1 MLCQKDV
8 LLKIMKINKIETPSL
23 WNRLVEN
30 EANFE
35 KLVESEKKFNAEM
48 LEKYG
53 IRFGVAIVTDV
64 IIVDDKCIDEF
75 DDLIESLGI

>member
-1 MLCQKDV
+1 
-8 LLKIMKINKIETPSL
+8 MKINKIETPRL
-23 WNRLVEN
+23 WRRLVEN

-35 KLVESEKKFNAEM
+35 KLVESKKKFNAEM

-53 IRFGVAIVTDV
+53 IRFGLVIVTDV

-75 DDLIESLGI
+75 DDLINSFGI

>member
-1 MLCQKDV
+1 MR
-8 LLKIMKINKIETPSL
+8 INKVETPSL

-35 KLVESEKKFNAEM
+35 KLVESVKKFNAEM

-75 DDLIESLGI
+75 DDLINSLAI

>member
-1 MLCQKDV
+1 
-8 LLKIMKINKIETPSL
+8 MKINKSETPRL
-23 WNRLVEN
+23 WERLVEN

-53 IRFGVAIVTDV
+53 IRFGLVIVTDV

-75 DDLIESLGI
+75 DDLINSLAI

>member
-1 MLCQKDV
+1 MR
-8 LLKIMKINKIETPSL
+8 INKVETPRL
-23 WNRLVEN
+23 WKRLVEN

-53 IRFGVAIVTDV
+53 IRFGLVIVTDV

-75 DDLIESLGI
+75 DDLINSLGI

>member
-1 MLCQKDV
+1 
-8 LLKIMKINKIETPSL
+8 MKIDKVETPSL

-35 KLVESEKKFNAEM
+35 KLVASENKFNAEM

-53 IRFGVAIVTDV
+53 IRFGVAILTNT

>member
-1 MLCQKDV
+1 
-8 LLKIMKINKIETPSL
+8 MKINKIETPRL

-53 IRFGVAIVTDV
+53 IRFGLVIVTDV
-64 IIVDDKCIDEF
+64 IIVDDKCSDEF
-75 DDLIESLGI
+75 DDLINSLGI

>member
-1 MLCQKDV
+1 
-8 LLKIMKINKIETPSL
+8 MKINKVETPSL

-53 IRFGVAIVTDV
+53 IKFGLVIVTDV

-75 DDLIESLGI
+75 DDLINSFGI

>member
-1 MLCQKDV
+1 
-8 LLKIMKINKIETPSL
+8 MKINKIETPRL
-23 WNRLVEN
+23 WKRLVEN

-35 KLVESEKKFNAEM
+35 KLVESKKKFNAEM

-53 IRFGVAIVTDV
+53 IRFGLVIVTDV
-64 IIVDDKCIDEF
+64 IIVDDKCSDEF

>member
-1 MLCQKDV
+1 
-8 LLKIMKINKIETPSL
+8 MKINKVETPRL

-30 EANFE
+30 EASFE
-35 KLVESEKKFNAEM
+35 KLVASEKKFNAGM

-53 IRFGVAIVTDV
+53 IRFGVAIVTNA

-75 DDLIESLGI
+75 DDLIERLGI

>member
-1 MLCQKDV
+1 
-8 LLKIMKINKIETPSL
+8 MKINKIETPRL
-23 WNRLVEN
+23 WRRLVEN

-35 KLVESEKKFNAEM
+35 KLVESKKKFNAEM

-53 IRFGVAIVTDV
+53 IRFGLVIVTDV
-64 IIVDDKCIDEF
+64 IIVDDKCSDEF

>member
-1 MLCQKDV
+1 MR
-8 LLKIMKINKIETPSL
+8 INKFETPSL

-35 KLVESEKKFNAEM
+35 KLVVSEKKFNAEM

-75 DDLIESLGI
+75 DDLINSLGI

>member
-1 MLCQKDV
+1 
-8 LLKIMKINKIETPSL
+8 MKINKSETPRL
-23 WNRLVEN
+23 WERLVEN

-35 KLVESEKKFNAEM
+35 KLVASEKKFNAEM

-53 IRFGVAIVTDV
+53 IRFGLVIVTDV

-75 DDLIESLGI
+75 DDLINSLGI

>member
-1 MLCQKDV
+1 MR
-8 LLKIMKINKIETPSL
+8 INKVETPSL

-75 DDLIESLGI
+75 EELINSLGI

>member
-1 MLCQKDV
+1 MR
-8 LLKIMKINKIETPSL
+8 INKVETPSL
-23 WNRLVEN
+23 WNSLVEN

-35 KLVESEKKFNAEM
+35 KLVESVKKFNAEM

-64 IIVDDKCIDEF
+64 IIVDDKCSDEF
-75 DDLIESLGI
+75 DDLIESLSI

>member
-1 MLCQKDV
+1 
-8 LLKIMKINKIETPSL
+8 MKINKVETPSL

-35 KLVESEKKFNAEM
+35 KLVANEKKFNAEM

-53 IRFGVAIVTDV
+53 IRFGLVIVTDV
-64 IIVDDKCIDEF
+64 IIVDDKCSDEF

>member
-1 MLCQKDV
+1 
-8 LLKIMKINKIETPSL
+8 MKINKSETPRL
-23 WNRLVEN
+23 WERLVEN

-53 IRFGVAIVTDV
+53 IRFGLVIVTDV
-64 IIVDDKCIDEF
+64 IIVDDKCSDEF

>member
-1 MLCQKDV
+1 
-8 LLKIMKINKIETPSL
+8 MKINKVETPSL

-64 IIVDDKCIDEF
+64 IIIDDKCIDEF
-75 DDLIESLGI
+75 DELINSLGI

>member
-1 MLCQKDV
+1 
-8 LLKIMKINKIETPSL
+8 MKINKSETPRL
-23 WNRLVEN
+23 WERLVEN

-35 KLVESEKKFNAEM
+35 KLVASEDKFNAEM

-53 IRFGVAIVTDV
+53 IRFGVAIVTNA

>member
-1 MLCQKDV
+1 MR
-8 LLKIMKINKIETPSL
+8 INKVETPSL

-53 IRFGVAIVTDV
+53 IRFGLVIVTDV
-64 IIVDDKCIDEF
+64 IIVDDKCSDEF